1 MKRYRVANFQI
12 CIAKE
17 IFIHQTFSG
26 FFRQP
31 SFHNRYL
38 VEILL
43 HAHHMDN
50 LFIVS
55 CRTKHIF
62 AVTAF
67 YSFNSR
73 HLSNRFD
80 IRFGKSH
87 GSHNLQIHQL

>member
-1 MKRYRVANFQI
+1 MESYRVANLQV
-12 CIAKE
+12 CIAQK

-31 SFHNRYL
+31 AFHNRNL
-38 VEILL
+38 IKILL
-43 HAHHMDN
+43 HAQHMDN

-55 CRTKHIF
+55 NRAKHVF
-62 AVTAF
+62 AVSAF

-73 HLSNRFD
+73 YLSNRFD

-87 GSHNLQIHQL
+87 GSHYLQIHQL